1 MRIDYRGDLD
11 KLFFTSDSHWL
22 HDNIRH
28 FCNRPFK
35 SNDEQTE
42 ELIRRWNE
50 VVPEDGIVFHGGDL
64 CWTGNI
70 DFIVRLN
77 QKLNGTIYH
86 ILGNHCYQNKLDRE
100 VIKNIFR
107 SYGGDQMDVA
117 NIIVRND
124 NNTQLFVSHYPLMYW
139 PSGSIMLHGH
149 VHSGPNSDKGSEKV
163 PFHPKRY
170 DIGVDNNDFYPISY
184 VKLMEI
190 IEKQKMQ
197 EIYKQY
203 GVGNQDT

>member
-1 MRIDYRGDLD
+1 MRIDYKGDLD
-11 KLFFTSDSHWL
+11 KLFFTSDSHFL
-22 HDNIRH
+22 HNNIRH
-28 FCNRPFK
+28 FCNRPFN

-100 VIKNIFR
+100 VIRNIFR

-190 IEKQKMQ
+190 IEEQKLRD
-197 EIYKQY
+197 E
-203 GVGNQDT
+203 

>member
-1 MRIDYRGDLD
+1 MRIDYKGDLD
-11 KLFFTSDSHWL
+11 KLFFTSDSHFL
-22 HDNIRH
+22 HGNIIK
-28 FCNRPFK
+28 FCNRPFE
-35 SNDEQTE
+35 SVEHQTE

-86 ILGNHCYQNKLDRE
+86 VLGNHCYQNKLDRE

-190 IEKQKMQ
+190 IEEQKLRD
-197 EIYKQY
+197 E
-203 GVGNQDT
+203 